1 MLNDLL
7 AALAP
12 HLIEALLALV
22 AALLAYGMQRIS
34 MWTGAQIEAKHA
46 AALHS
51 AIRTA
56 TLAALERGLSGT
68 SLQDVVRRY
77 VIDSVPDAMAT
88 LRPSPAVLS
97 TLISSKAA
105 ELRADNFPL
114 SGRSP

>member
-22 AALLAYGMQRIS
+22 AALLAYGIKRIS

-56 TLAALERGLSGT
+56 TLAALQRGLSGT
-68 SLQDVVRRY
+68 GLQSSVRAY
-77 VIDSVPDAMAT
+77 VEASVPDALSK
-88 LRPSPAVLS
+88 LRPAESVLG
-97 TLISSKAA
+97 TLINAKAA
-105 ELRADNFPL
+105 ELRAENFPL
-114 SGRSP
+114 SGK